1 MKSRKIWK
9 TVLIALGCALG
20 AWAFGALL
28 LPVLLP
34 FFIGLAV
41 SLLAEKPVRLL
52 QTRAHVPRSLASGL
66 CVLLLF
72 GLLFGGLFF
81 LCRLLCAEAAD
92 LARQLPRLAENLAPL
107 FEKLKSRLLA
117 LAERL
122 PDGLGTGLRAG
133 VEEFFKT
140 GAGFGTKLY
149 ETLFSWASGIIG
161 RLPDAVLFAVT
172 AILSSFMLSGELPA
186 IRGWLRRTVRPAWL
200 EKLQT
205 LGGHVRT
212 TLGGWLRAQ
221 LKLMGITFLIL
232 NAGLLLLRVR
242 YPVLAA
248 LVITVVDALPVFGT
262 GTILIPWALA
272 LFLQGE
278 TKTGIGLVILYGAA
292 ALSRQA
298 LEPRLVGKQVGL
310 NPVLTLLALYT
321 GYRLLLLRVR
331 YPVLAAL
338 VITVVDALPVFGTGT
353 ILIPWALA
361 LFLQGETKTGIGLVI
376 LYGAAA
382 LSRQALEPRLV
393 GKQVGLNPVLTL
405 LALYTGYR
413 LLGVGGMIVFPIA
426 AMLFKQLWD
435 HSGLQPDG

>member
-186 IRGWLRRTVRPAWL
+186 IRGWLR
-200 EKLQT
+200 
-205 LGGHVRT
+205 
-212 TLGGWLRAQ
+212 AQ

-232 NAGLLLLRVR
+232 NAG
-242 YPVLAA
+242 
-248 LVITVVDALPVFGT
+248 
-262 GTILIPWALA
+262 
-272 LFLQGE
+272 
-278 TKTGIGLVILYGAA
+278 
-292 ALSRQA
+292 
-298 LEPRLVGKQVGL
+298 
-310 NPVLTLLALYT
+310 
-321 GYRLLLLRVR
+321 LLLLRVR

>member
-1 MKSRKIWK
+1 MQ
-9 TVLIALGCALG
+9 LGRVGVG
-20 AWAFGALL
+20 ACCCQ
-28 LPVLLP
+28 VLLP

-41 SLLAEKPVRLL
+41 SLLAGKAGAAFADAGARSAFAGVPVCVYCAVWAPVR
-52 QTRAHVPRSLASGL
+52 RAVFPVPPAVRGGGGSGP
-66 CVLLLF
+66 
-72 GLLFGGLFF
+72 
-81 LCRLLCAEAAD
+81 
-92 LARQLPRLAENLAPL
+92 QLPRLAENLAPL

-262 GTILIPWALA
+262 GDDPDPVGAGAVFAGGDENRHRPRHSIRSRGP
-272 LFLQGE
+272 QP
-278 TKTGIGLVILYGAA
+278 TGA
-292 ALSRQA
+292 
-298 LEPRLVGKQVGL
+298 
-310 NPVLTLLALYT
+310 
-321 GYRLLLLRVR
+321 
-331 YPVLAAL
+331 
-338 VITVVDALPVFGTGT
+338 
-353 ILIPWALA
+353 
-361 LFLQGETKTGIGLVI
+361 
-376 LYGAAA
+376 
-382 LSRQALEPRLV
+382 
-393 GKQVGLNPVLTL
+393 
-405 LALYTGYR
+405 
-413 LLGVGGMIVFPIA
+413 
-426 AMLFKQLWD
+426 
-435 HSGLQPDG
+435 

>member
-1 MKSRKIWK
+1 MRRGA
-9 TVLIALGCALG
+9 VLS
-20 AWAFGALL
+20 ALL
-28 LPVLLP
+28 LT
-34 FFIGLAV
+34 A
-41 SLLAEKPVRLL
+41 
-52 QTRAHVPRSLASGL
+52 
-66 CVLLLF
+66 LLLYLWP
-72 GLLFGGLFF
+72 GLLKGLWTDTDNRMAGE
-81 LCRLLCAEAAD
+81 LRPAQRRTLTLWW
-92 LARQLPRLAENLAPL
+92 LPGEMGDQRCI
-107 FEKLKSRLLA
+107 SRLCT
-117 LAERL
+117 RL
-122 PDGLGTGLRAG
+122 EKETPGLRVFLRRADAA
-133 VEEFFKT
+133 ELT
-140 GAGFGTKLY
+140 APDAL
-149 ETLFSWASGIIG
+149 
-161 RLPDAVLFAVT
+161 LPDAVLFAVT

-321 GYRLLLLRVR
+321 GYRLL
-331 YPVLAAL
+331 
-338 VITVVDALPVFGTGT
+338 
-353 ILIPWALA
+353 
-361 LFLQGETKTGIGLVI
+361 
-376 LYGAAA
+376 
-382 LSRQALEPRLV
+382 
-393 GKQVGLNPVLTL
+393 
-405 LALYTGYR
+405 
-413 LLGVGGMIVFPIA
+413 GVGGMIVFPIA

>member
-9 TVLIALGCALG
+9 TVLIVLGCALG

-41 SLLAEKPVRLL
+41 SLLAEKPVRFL
-52 QTRAHVPRSLASGL
+52 QTRGHVPRPLASGL

-72 GLLFGGLFF
+72 GILFGGLFF
-81 LCRLLCAEAAD
+81 LCRLLCSEAAD
-92 LARQLPRLAENLAPL
+92 LVRQLPQLAENLTPL
-107 FEKLKSRLLA
+107 FERLKSRLLT
-117 LAERL
+117 LAGRL
-122 PDGLGTGLRAG
+122 PDGLGTGLHAG

-149 ETLFSWASGIIG
+149 ETLFSWASGVIG

-186 IRGWLRRTVRPAWL
+186 IRSWLRRAVRPAWL

-205 LGGHVRT
+205 LGGHVRA

-248 LVITVVDALPVFGT
+248 LVITLVDALPVFGT

-272 LFLQGE
+272 LFLH
-278 TKTGIGLVILYGAA
+278 
-292 ALSRQA
+292 
-298 LEPRLVGKQVGL
+298 
-310 NPVLTLLALYT
+310 
-321 GYRLLLLRVR
+321 
-331 YPVLAAL
+331 
-338 VITVVDALPVFGTGT
+338 
-353 ILIPWALA
+353 
-361 LFLQGETKTGIGLVI
+361 GETKTGIGLVI

-413 LLGVGGMIVFPIA
+413 LLGVGGMIVFPIV
-426 AMLFKQLWD
+426 AMLFKQIWD
-435 HSGLQPDG
+435 HSGLQPEG

>member
-1 MKSRKIWK
+1 MRRGA
-9 TVLIALGCALG
+9 VLS
-20 AWAFGALL
+20 ALL
-28 LPVLLP
+28 LT
-34 FFIGLAV
+34 A
-41 SLLAEKPVRLL
+41 
-52 QTRAHVPRSLASGL
+52 
-66 CVLLLF
+66 LLLYLWP
-72 GLLFGGLFF
+72 GLLKGLWTDTDNRMAGE
-81 LCRLLCAEAAD
+81 LRPAQRRTLTLWW
-92 LARQLPRLAENLAPL
+92 LPGEMGDQRCI
-107 FEKLKSRLLA
+107 SRLCT
-117 LAERL
+117 RL
-122 PDGLGTGLRAG
+122 EKETPGLRVFLRRADAA
-133 VEEFFKT
+133 ELT
-140 GAGFGTKLY
+140 APDAL
-149 ETLFSWASGIIG
+149 
-161 RLPDAVLFAVT
+161 LPDAVLFAVT

-248 LVITVVDALPVFGT
+248 LVITLVDALPVFGT

-272 LFLQGE
+272 LFL
-278 TKTGIGLVILYGAA
+278 
-292 ALSRQA
+292 R
-298 LEPRLVGKQVGL
+298 
-310 NPVLTLLALYT
+310 
-321 GYRLLLLRVR
+321 
-331 YPVLAAL
+331 
-338 VITVVDALPVFGTGT
+338 
-353 ILIPWALA
+353 
-361 LFLQGETKTGIGLVI
+361 GETKTGIGLVI

-426 AMLFKQLWD
+426 AMLFKQIWD
-435 HSGLQPDG
+435 HSGLQPEG

>member
-92 LARQLPRLAENLAPL
+92 LARQLPQLAENLAPL

-172 AILSSFMLSGELPA
+172 AILSSFMLSGELPSA
-186 IRGWLRRTVRPAWL
+186 AGCAARCARRGWKSCRRS
-200 EKLQT
+200 
-205 LGGHVRT
+205 
-212 TLGGWLRAQ
+212 
-221 LKLMGITFLIL
+221 
-232 NAGLLLLRVR
+232 AGTCARR
-242 YPVLAA
+242 SAA
-248 LVITVVDALPVFGT
+248 GC
-262 GTILIPWALA
+262 GR
-272 LFLQGE
+272 
-278 TKTGIGLVILYGAA
+278 
-292 ALSRQA
+292 S
-298 LEPRLVGKQVGL
+298 
-310 NPVLTLLALYT
+310 
-321 GYRLLLLRVR
+321 
-331 YPVLAAL
+331 
-338 VITVVDALPVFGTGT
+338 
-353 ILIPWALA
+353 
-361 LFLQGETKTGIGLVI
+361 
-376 LYGAAA
+376 
-382 LSRQALEPRLV
+382 
-393 GKQVGLNPVLTL
+393 
-405 LALYTGYR
+405 
-413 LLGVGGMIVFPIA
+413 
-426 AMLFKQLWD
+426 
-435 HSGLQPDG
+435 

>member
-72 GLLFGGLFF
+72 GFLFGGLFF

-186 IRGWLRRTVRPAWL
+186 IRSWLRRTVRPAWL

-262 GTILIPWALA
+262 GTVLIPWALA
-272 LFLQGE
+272 ELLLGSVPR
-278 TKTGIGLVILYGAA
+278 GAALVILYLCTLTVRSITEPKLVAAQAGLPPIASLMAMYLGARA
-292 ALSRQA
+292 FGVA
-298 LEPRLVGKQVGL
+298 GM
-310 NPVLTLLALYT
+310 VLFP
-321 GYRLLLLRVR
+321 LLLL
-331 YPVLAAL
+331 LAAQML
-338 VITVVDALPVFGTGT
+338 R
-353 ILIPWALA
+353 
-361 LFLQGETKTGIGLVI
+361 TKKEG
-376 LYGAAA
+376 
-382 LSRQALEPRLV
+382 S
-393 GKQVGLNPVLTL
+393 
-405 LALYTGYR
+405 
-413 LLGVGGMIVFPIA
+413 M
-426 AMLFKQLWD
+426 
-435 HSGLQPDG
+435 